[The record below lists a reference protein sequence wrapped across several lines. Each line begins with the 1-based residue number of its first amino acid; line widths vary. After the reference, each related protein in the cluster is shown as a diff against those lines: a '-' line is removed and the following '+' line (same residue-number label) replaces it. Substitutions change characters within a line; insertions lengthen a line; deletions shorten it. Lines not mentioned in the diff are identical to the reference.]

1 MAGSLPSCVG
11 VILGQCPNG
20 GSGAAGAQNQETPR
34 LLGHQGSPHLC
45 SLASSP
51 GHVRVWDLAEKLK
64 PTAGPREMP
73 TANGRAKAD
82 PCLVSRDHLLPAQS
96 SPRPACWAL
105 RSNLTQARSALPRLH
120 RQPSNSSSL
129 RHQDPQPLT
138 ELFPALLPQS
148 HCSALGN
155 LNKRMP
161 AQMASGGGPHPLQS
175 PWRG

>member
-1 MAGSLPSCVG
+1 MWSCRSSESGDPS
-11 VILGQCPNG
+11 
-20 GSGAAGAQNQETPR
+20 AAGPPGKST
-34 LLGHQGSPHLC
+34 LC
-45 SLASSP
+45 SLASSSL

-64 PTAGPREMP
+64 PTAGPRELP

-82 PCLVSRDHLLPAQS
+82 PCLVSRDHLLPTQS
-96 SPRPACWAL
+96 SQTC
-105 RSNLTQARSALPRLH
+105 SNLTQARWALPRLH

-129 RHQDPQPLT
+129 RRQDPQPLT

-155 LNKRMP
+155 LNRRMP